1 MEKIF
6 SSVYIS
12 GNSFLVGIPQNTVER
27 RIKDIPILGSL
38 ETTQVMWVPCGFA
51 TPIFIESIH
60 LKESIPIKGPV
71 HLKEFVPIK
80 EFVHFKGSVRLSA
93 FHSRQDSVYQV
104 FDCQAILIVS
114 RCHRRFIISLANW
127 IRLLQDLS
135 LSTVKVEH
143 VEQCQ
148 GRYLTTPWYLMTH

>member
-6 SSVYIS
+6 SSVHIS
-12 GNSFLVGIPQNTVER
+12 VLSLQ
-27 RIKDIPILGSL
+27 GSL
-38 ETTQVMWVPCGFA
+38 RIRWNVEYKTFPYQVPWRLLKSCGCHVA
-51 TPIFIESIH
+51 LPPIFIGSIH
-60 LKESIPIKGPV
+60 LKESIPIKGYV

-80 EFVHFKGSVRLSA
+80 ESVHFKGSVRLSA

-104 FDCQAILIVS
+104 FDCQAIWIVS

-127 IRLLQDLS
+127 IRLLQDLF

-148 GRYLTTPWYLMTH
+148 GRYLTTPQYLMTH